1 MGPIKDLES
10 ILSGKTET
18 LKGGVL
24 GGGRQARTPGLLGT
38 R

>member
-24 GGGRQARTPGLLGT
+24 GGGR
-38 R
+38 